1 MNADTQ
7 EPVSADTQEPVTAQ
21 VSSGSRRR
29 RRMWRAMK
37 RNKTTLVGLVLTTAI
52 LLVALFAPWLVPFD
66 PVQQNLMKGD
76 MPPGAEHVL
85 GTDSFGRDVLSRII
99 MGARV
104 SLGIAL
110 SAVGMALI
118 FGSTLGVVAGYKGG
132 AIDTATVRL
141 TDLLMTFPTTILGL
155 MVLAV
160 LGSGMVNL
168 SIAIAIAITP
178 RFARIARGSAIAL
191 RERDFIQGARALG
204 MSDARIICKHVLP
217 NISNEVLVVASL
229 WTATAILQEANLSFI
244 GLGVKPPTPSWGS
257 MIRDGVNQLLNQP
270 WLSIAPGAA
279 IFAVVLAFNMI
290 GDGLRDILDP
300 RTMD

>member
-1 MNADTQ
+1 MTSD
-7 EPVSADTQEPVTAQ
+7 ESSAA
-21 VSSGSRRR
+21 RRR
-29 RRMWRAMK
+29 RRVWRAMK
-37 RNKTTLVGLVLTTAI
+37 RNKTTLVGLVLTAAI
-52 LLVALFAPWLVPFD
+52 LLVALFAPWLVPYD
-66 PVQQNLMKGD
+66 PVQQDLLKGD
-76 MPPGAEHVL
+76 LPPGGEHVL
-85 GTDSFGRDVLSRII
+85 GTDSFGRDVLSRVI

-132 AIDTATVRL
+132 PIDTVTVRL

-178 RFARIARGSAIAL
+178 RFARIARGSAIAM

-204 MSDARIICKHVLP
+204 MSDTRIICKHVLP

>member
-1 MNADTQ
+1 MTIEDS
-7 EPVSADTQEPVTAQ
+7 P
-21 VSSGSRRR
+21 GSRRR
-29 RRMWRAMK
+29 RRIWRAMK
-37 RNKTTLVGLVLTTAI
+37 QNKTTLVGLVLTTLI

-66 PVQQNLMKGD
+66 PIHQDLMQGD
-76 MPPGAEHVL
+76 LPPGPVHVL
-85 GTDSFGRDVLSRII
+85 GTDSYGRDVLSRII
-99 MGARV
+99 MGGRV

-110 SAVGMALI
+110 SAVGIALV

-132 AIDTATVRL
+132 VIDAVTVRF

-178 RFARIARGSAIAL
+178 RFARIARGSAISL

-204 MSDARIICKHVLP
+204 MSDLRIICKHVLP

-244 GLGVKPPTPSWGS
+244 GLGVKPPTPSWGG
-257 MIRDGVNQLLNQP
+257 MIRDGVNQLLSQP
-270 WLSIAPGAA
+270 WLSIAPGVA

>member
-1 MNADTQ
+1 MTVQ
-7 EPVSADTQEPVTAQ
+7 E
-21 VSSGSRRR
+21 SSGSRRR
-29 RRMWRAMK
+29 RRMWRAMR
-37 RNKTTLVGLVLTTAI
+37 RNKTTLVGLVLTVLI

-66 PVQQNLMKGD
+66 PIKQDLMQGD
-76 MPPGAEHVL
+76 LPPSSVHLL
-85 GTDSFGRDVLSRII
+85 GTDSYGRDVLSRIV

-110 SAVGMALI
+110 SAVGMALV

-178 RFARIARGSAIAL
+178 RFARIARGSAISL

-204 MSDARIICKHVLP
+204 MSDTRIICKHVLP

-244 GLGVKPPTPSWGS
+244 GLGVKPPTPSWGG

-270 WLSIAPGAA
+270 WLSIAPGGA

>member
-1 MNADTQ
+1 MTIEDS
-7 EPVSADTQEPVTAQ
+7 P
-21 VSSGSRRR
+21 GSRRR
-29 RRMWRAMK
+29 RRIWRAMK
-37 RNKTTLVGLVLTTAI
+37 QNKTTLVGLVLTTLI

-66 PVQQNLMKGD
+66 PIHQDLMQGD
-76 MPPGAEHVL
+76 LPPGPVHVL
-85 GTDSFGRDVLSRII
+85 GTDSYGRDVLSRII
-99 MGARV
+99 MGGRV

-110 SAVGMALI
+110 SAVGIALV

-132 AIDTATVRL
+132 VIDAVTVRF

-178 RFARIARGSAIAL
+178 RFARIARGSAISL

-204 MSDARIICKHVLP
+204 MSDMRIICKHVLP

-244 GLGVKPPTPSWGS
+244 GLGVKPPTPSWGG
-257 MIRDGVNQLLNQP
+257 MIRDGVNQLLSQP
-270 WLSIAPGAA
+270 WLSIAPGVA

>member
-1 MNADTQ
+1 MSPENK
-7 EPVSADTQEPVTAQ
+7 PN
-21 VSSGSRRR
+21 RRR
-29 RRMWRAMK
+29 RRVWRAMTK
-37 RNKTTLVGLVLTTAI
+37 NKTTLLGFLLTAAI
-52 LLVALFAPWLVPFD
+52 LFVALFAPWLSPFD
-66 PVQQNLMKGD
+66 PIKQNLMQGD
-76 MPPGAEHVL
+76 LAPGPVHVL
-85 GTDSFGRDVLSRII
+85 GTDSYGRDVLSRIL
-99 MGARV
+99 MGGRV
-104 SLGIAL
+104 SLTIAL
-110 SAVGMALI
+110 SAVAMALT
-118 FGSTLGVVAGYKGG
+118 FGSGLGIVAGYKGG
-132 AIDTATVRL
+132 IIDTVTVRI

-160 LGSGMVNL
+160 LGSGMLNL

-178 RFARIARGSAIAL
+178 RFARIARGSTISM

-204 MSDARIICKHVLP
+204 MSDLRIISKHVVP
-217 NISNEVLVVASL
+217 NISNEILVVASL

-244 GLGVKPPTPSWGS
+244 GLGVRPPTPSWGG

-279 IFAVVLAFNMI
+279 IFAVVLALNMI